1 MNKTFRFMA
10 AATAAVALLAGC
22 GKEATDN
29 ATIATDDGATFLPID
44 ADVTGVCA
52 PQASRTAIVAG
63 QKVIWSKDDKVGVFA
78 PGIYAA
84 YWKLSNKGK
93 QMFSR
98 KELLNFPLI
107 VDGEG
112 EESAL
117 LTTAPEALTSS
128 TYTNYDGWQW
138 KVAKTDDPATRTFW
152 AYYPYTEEKAF
163 ANYTGW
169 NRKFPFRL
177 AEEQTQTAP
186 DNMSH
191 IAAYDMLWGKAT
203 FDKPDETADKETFAP
218 RVEFRFAHLFSL
230 LKYTVVNSTGAPLI
244 VKSITLDG
252 GTVAV
257 AGGYEIDGDTDAVE
271 WTSSVPN
278 LKLNCGEAGFKLAA
292 GESFKAYMIAAPA
305 TLVDA
310 KVTVTTTAGE
320 QSFPV
325 NATFAA
331 GKCYTKRLEI
341 TAVEETYT
349 LVTVDFEDI
358 VSSGQSKFLAD
369 SAFGNNVDGKVTNGY
384 APYKHAATGLVVSLN
399 YGAYQPDL
407 YPYHRIGGG
416 FWGSNYNDMTTTG
429 VMNHSSVYYKDA
441 TTGRGGHNGS
451 EYFAVCFES
460 TSSGMSLV
468 NAQILFEQ
476 GSTERVFDHIWVN
489 NSTFAVLDMEGADG
503 ALNEAFSYA
512 RKSWCKLII
521 TGVRADGTESGTVEF
536 YLADFR
542 SADAKG
548 IVKEW
553 TKVDLSALGS
563 VAKLRFAMDSSDV
576 DEGGFLGGSQPAL
589 NNPAY
594 FCIDDITIR
603 M

>member
-1 MNKTFRFMA
+1 MNKTLKFMA

-22 GKEATDN
+22 SKEATDN
-29 ATIATDDGATFLPID
+29 EIIGGGIDDASYIPLNV
-44 ADVTGVCA
+44 DVTGVCA
-52 PQASRTAIVAG
+52 PQASRTAIIDG
-63 QKVIWSKDDKVGVFA
+63 TKVVWSKDDKVGIFA

-84 YWKLSNKGK
+84 YWKLSSKGK
-93 QMFSR
+93 QMYTR
-98 KELLNFPLI
+98 IELLNFPLI
-107 VDGEG
+107 VEGEG
-112 EESAL
+112 DASAL
-117 LTTAPEALTSS
+117 LTTAPEALTKS
-128 TYTNYDGWQW
+128 TFTNYDGWQW

-152 AYYPYTEEKAF
+152 AYYPYNKTNAF
-163 ANYTGW
+163 ANYTDW

-177 AEEQTQTAP
+177 AEEQTQSAAD
-186 DNMSH
+186 DNSH

-203 FDKPDETADKETFAP
+203 FDKPDGAADKDAFASK
-218 RVEFRFAHLFSL
+218 VEFRFTHLFSL
-230 LKYTVVNSTGAPLI
+230 LEYTVVNSTSAPVT

-252 GTVAV
+252 GTTAV

-271 WTSSVPN
+271 WTSSVPK
-278 LKLNCGEAGFKLAA
+278 LKLNCGTAGFTLAA
-292 GESFKAYMIAAPA
+292 GESFKAYMVAAPA
-305 TLVDA
+305 TIAGGAVVVATD
-310 KVTVTTTAGE
+310 AGE

-331 GKCYTKRLEI
+331 GKRYTKRLEI
-341 TAVEETYT
+341 TSAEETYT

-369 SAFGNNVDGKVTNGY
+369 SPFGQNVDGKVTNGY

-399 YGAYQPDL
+399 YGAFQPDN

-429 VMNHSSVYYKDA
+429 INNHSSVYYKDA
-441 TTGRGGHNGS
+441 TTGKGGHNGS
-451 EYFAVCFES
+451 EYFAVCYES
-460 TSSGMSLV
+460 TSSGMSLT
-468 NAQILFEQ
+468 NAQIQFEQ
-476 GSTERVFDHIWVN
+476 ASTEHVFDHIWVN
-489 NSTFAVLDMEGADG
+489 NNTFAVLDMEGAEG
-503 ALNEAFSYA
+503 ALNEEFSYA

-521 TGVRADGTESGTVEF
+521 TGVRADGTDSGTVEF

-542 SADAKG
+542 TDDAKG

-563 VAKLRFAMDSSDV
+563 VAKLRFEMDSSDV
-576 DEGGFLGGSQPAL
+576 DEFFGARAL
-589 NNPAY
+589 NNPTY